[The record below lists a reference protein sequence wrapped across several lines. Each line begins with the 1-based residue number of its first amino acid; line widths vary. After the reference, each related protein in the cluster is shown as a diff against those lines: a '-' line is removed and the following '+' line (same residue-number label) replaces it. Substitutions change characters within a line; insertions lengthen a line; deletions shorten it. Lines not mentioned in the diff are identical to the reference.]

1 MTLILLHSAFG
12 ALSSTKSRIAALSSA
27 LSISSS
33 SADSSESSP
42 SAGTYSKSLSSSL
55 FALKLELLRSAMPS
69 SLSWLEEGLSL
80 AMLGYRSS
88 WSDSSFMFD
97 SYNNMPIKKAPQR
110 GEGAE
115 NEKNEDVARH
125 RMPLAYYVIMI
136 AIVLF
141 GINVG
146 YETYEDMD
154 NQFSV
159 TDSQSKTCIIDFQ
172 KNSCNPLNLTE
183 SCEKILDCVQK
194 DNNQPWSTKA
204 LAFMNFFLEEI
215 Q

>member
-1 MTLILLHSAFG
+1 
-12 ALSSTKSRIAALSSA
+12 
-27 LSISSS
+27 
-33 SADSSESSP
+33 
-42 SAGTYSKSLSSSL
+42 
-55 FALKLELLRSAMPS
+55 
-69 SLSWLEEGLSL
+69 
-80 AMLGYRSS
+80 
-88 WSDSSFMFD
+88 
-97 SYNNMPIKKAPQR
+97 MPIKKAPQR

-125 RMPLAYYVIMI
+125 WMPLAYYVIMI

-172 KNSCNPLNLTE
+172 KNRPNTLS
-183 SCEKILDCVQK
+183 
-194 DNNQPWSTKA
+194 A
-204 LAFMNFFLEEI
+204 
-215 Q
+215 